1 MDEAQPPADD
11 GAPRDPLRA
20 ARERVVREHMD
31 SEERGD
37 FDATVATFGR
47 PRYEVTPT
55 GEAFDGAATVRA
67 FLAETGA
74 AFPGFRFEL
83 HAMHH
88 ADDAVIVEA
97 TFHGTHRGAWR
108 GLPAT
113 GRAVAY
119 RMANVFVFE
128 GDRLVCERLHFDRL
142 AILQQLGIARD
153 PTTMSGRI
161 GVFFNHPLTTLRA
174 FLGRVT

>member
-1 MDEAQPPADD
+1 M
-11 GAPRDPLRA
+11 
-20 ARERVVREHMD
+20 REHMA

-37 FDATVATFGR
+37 FDATVATFER

-55 GEAFDGAATVRA
+55 GEAFDGAAAVHA
-67 FLAETGA
+67 FLAETGT

-88 ADDAVIVEA
+88 ADEAVIVET
-97 TFHGTHRGAWR
+97 TFRGTHRGTWR
-108 GLPAT
+108 GLPPT
-113 GRAVAY
+113 GRSVAY

-128 GDRLVCERLHFDRL
+128 EDRLVCERLHFDRL

-153 PTTMSGRI
+153 PTTPSGRL
-161 GVFFNHPLTTLRA
+161 GVFLNHPITTLRA
-174 FLGRVT
+174 FLRR